1 MRILIGIVLGIMLL
15 VAGVLLLVFGYQ
27 KAESLK
33 EEAETVGGLIRQ
45 LIERSPPDNT
55 ATWMY
60 VGGAVLCV
68 GGAALCVAGVF
79 QIYSGKK

>member
-1 MRILIGIVLGIMLL
+1 MKTLIGIVL
-15 VAGVLLLVFGYQ
+15 VVTGVLLLVFGYQ

-33 EEAETVGGLIRQ
+33 GQIQRIVT
-45 LIERSPPDNT
+45 SSTDNK

-60 VGGAVLCV
+60 V

-79 QIYSGKK
+79 TLYSGKK